1 MDVISTPNAPRAIG
15 PYSQAIRAGDYLFCS
30 GQIALSPDNGEL
42 VGNDVGEQTKQVME
56 NLRGVIEAAGGDF
69 SKVVK
74 TTIYLTD
81 MNAFPQ
87 VNEVYGASF
96 AKNPPA
102 RATVGVASLPKG
114 ALVEIEAVVFLG

>member
-30 GQIALSPDNGEL
+30 GQIALSPDSGEL
-42 VGNDVGEQTKQVME
+42 VGSDVAEQTKQVME
-56 NLRGVIEAAGGDF
+56 NLRGVVEAAGGDL

-87 VNEVYGASF
+87 VNDVYGGYFSE
-96 AKNPPA
+96 NPPA

>member
-42 VGNDVGEQTKQVME
+42 VGSDAAEQTKQVME
-56 NLRGVIEAAGGDF
+56 NLRGVVEAAGGDL

-87 VNEVYGASF
+87 VNDVYGGYFSE
-96 AKNPPA
+96 NPPA